1 MHETVIFEFEAAVR
15 AIITQNADLLLLFI
29 QLDAPYHGRAAL
41 PCFFNRLSRLLDCE
55 ANGAHKLLE
64 DFATA
69 AKKIPRGEFPDDW
82 LDELLA
88 SCNDLTIALVELLAD
103 SHGCQTAIYTVQ
115 RTEERLVNYLKG
127 VSGAG
132 EPPTR
137 EKYVEH
143 INELLGELKEC
154 FAQLGLAL
162 VSFEFALEH
171 PVPTEAPPYVAPR
184 RKPRG
189 SIRETDSAVLKRRE
203 DTQRVIVEIRRL
215 HTEKALSYAKA
226 IATMRASSVWRARM
240 VHRTDSSWR
249 TAANNRRFAAAPDK

>member
-1 MHETVIFEFEAAVR
+1 MNNTVIFEFEAAVR
-15 AIITQNADLLLLFI
+15 AIITQNADLLLLFV
-29 QLDAPYHGRAAL
+29 QLDAPYHARAAL

-69 AKKIPRGEFPDDW
+69 AKKIPRGEFPVDR
-82 LDELLA
+82 LDELLV
-88 SCNDLTIALVELLAD
+88 SCNDLTFALVDLLAD

-171 PVPTEAPPYVAPR
+171 PTPAAPIATPLPAPPPQSPQKKRRMGNSRVRDSIQKTR
-184 RKPRG
+184 RKDRLA
-189 SIRETDSAVLKRRE
+189 AVA
-203 DTQRVIVEIRRL
+203 EIRRRVKGGSSYREAAEHL
-215 HTEKALSYAKA
+215 NHDPAWHNRLAHLQVTTLVRYAKG
-226 IATMRASSVWRARM
+226 
-240 VHRTDSSWR
+240 
-249 TAANNRRFAAAPDK
+249 